1 MCVSLFSYQGSLLFS
16 SDNFDSL
23 SCSKPFVKNFFHLF
37 FAFRKL
43 LFALSNDSFYTLSYQ
58 LSSVK
63 NFFNFFRNRLA
74 FKKRFALLRQL
85 DYNITLIRA
94 CQPNF
99 LLFFNFLL
107 LTLSFFLFLWWLFF
121 LSVSGDF
128 VIRFFHILHHVAFC
142 VFLAL

>member
-1 MCVSLFSYQGSLLFS
+1 MVCVSLFSYQGSLPFS
-16 SDNFDSL
+16 SDSFDSL
-23 SCSKPFVKNFFHLF
+23 SCSRPFVKNFFHLF

-43 LFALSNDSFYTLSYQ
+43 LFALLSDSFYTLSYQ
-58 LSSVK
+58 PSSVK

-99 LLFFNFLL
+99 LFFFNFF
-107 LTLSFFLFLWWLFF
+107 TYFFLCPRHFSCL
-121 LSVSGDF
+121 
-128 VIRFFHILHHVAFC
+128 
-142 VFLAL
+142 

>member
-1 MCVSLFSYQGSLLFS
+1 MNLYLKNFRELILCCSDKMMCVSLFSYQGSLLFS
-16 SDNFDSL
+16 SDSFDSL

-58 LSSVK
+58 LSSVN

-99 LLFFNFLL
+99 LLFFNFFYIFFSLSQAFLL
-107 LTLSFFLFLWWLFF
+107 RYCSLRSQ
-121 LSVSGDF
+121 
-128 VIRFFHILHHVAFC
+128 
-142 VFLAL
+142 